1 MHNIVL
7 YSVQPVLA
15 AGFNTLLGDGFALAA
30 VVSSADEILNRVA
43 AIQPPVVVLELTPSI
58 SLEFLRS
65 LVAVSSHARIILW
78 VDTITTE
85 FASQAIGL
93 GVCGILRRNLSAE
106 MHIRCLTEV
115 AAGQL
120 WVEGDLSRSLLCAQQ
135 IHLTPR
141 ERQLMGLLAQ
151 GLKNKEIAWSLGI
164 TEGTVKVYL
173 SRLFDKVG
181 ANDRFELA
189 LMALK
194 NLSPDNASASQMVPQ
209 THGDKAVPF
218 MIPSF
223 VNTGRANEIPR

>member
-1 MHNIVL
+1 MQNIVL
-7 YSVQPVLA
+7 YSVQPVMA
-15 AGFNTLLGDGFALAA
+15 AGFNTLLDDNFILSA
-30 VVSSADEILNRVA
+30 VESTADELIHRVSVSH
-43 AIQPPVVVLELTPSI
+43 PSLVVVEMTAAI
-58 SLEFLRS
+58 SLEFLRG
-65 LVAVSSHARIILW
+65 LITLAPQARVILW
-78 VDTITTE
+78 VDSISTE

-93 GVCGILRRNLSAE
+93 GVSGILRRNLSAE
-106 MHIRCLTEV
+106 IHLRCLIEV

-120 WVEGDLSRSLLCAQQ
+120 WVDVDLSRNLLCSQQ

-194 NLSPDNASASQMVPQ
+194 NLSPDHTSASQMVPQ
-209 THGDKAVPF
+209 MQGDRAVPF

-223 VNTGRANEIPR
+223 VSTGRTHLNT

>member
-1 MHNIVL
+1 MQNIVL

-15 AGFNTLLGDGFALAA
+15 AGFNTLLGDGFTLAA
-30 VVSSADEILNRVA
+30 VVSSVEELTQRA
-43 AIQPPVVVLELTPSI
+43 AAEQPAVLVLELTVSI
-58 SLEFLRS
+58 SLEYLRGLIAIAPKS
-65 LVAVSSHARIILW
+65 RVILW
-78 VDTITTE
+78 VDTISTE

-93 GVCGILRRNLSAE
+93 GVCGILRRNLSAD
-106 MHIRCLTEV
+106 MHLRCLLEV

-209 THGDKAVPF
+209 MHGDRAVPF

-223 VNTGRANEIPR
+223 VNTGRAHENTR